1 MIQVKDKSTP
11 ISAYQPLQAVIDITT
26 RIKKTYQQGV
36 DILQRSYKELN
47 DRTVIKDT
55 NRGLEMMNAYVDT
68 TVEDPNE
75 AWKWRGTRSTARNK
89 GIAMHAQITAN
100 YLLPLFEAQNEND
113 EVDKDFSEVM
123 RDVIEWMIQPTNSN
137 YQSSFLQVA
146 FGMMYNPVTYL
157 GAEYCE
163 VYQKIKEKTSEG
175 KFKYK
180 EVLDEVLS
188 GFRAPVWSVSQVLIS
203 NAYVRNIQQQDAI
216 IKRRYVEYSDMEAL
230 YGEHK
235 NWVYVQKGIKS
246 IYSEEDGLFYDIK
259 DEEHPNLVAEE
270 IWFHR
275 REDFEVPFVNGIYLG
290 DDDTEA
296 NPVKHRDNKN
306 RPKYNVIPFG
316 YSRIGEHF
324 FYYKSMMNILGW
336 DNMAYDAMSEIV
348 YNRAVLE
355 NEMPI
360 AISGGESITSNVIFP
375 NSVVALED
383 KDAKITPL
391 LPQSNTMQG
400 FNVLREVEKSMI
412 DGSINETMSGKL
424 PEASQKAYS
433 VAQAQTNAKKLIGG
447 VGKSLAE
454 SVVLFGDLMKDI
466 ALNHITVPQLDEL
479 VGGRMKMKYKTF
491 LLSDKK
497 SGGKMGDRLVKFDE
511 SLIGLEL
518 TEDEKRGK
526 DLELLEESGYPNE
539 TKSIKLVNPDLF
551 AKFNYLTKVDV
562 EEMFT
567 KSNEYWQPLL
577 LVLKQQLANDPF
589 VDQESLTRKLLYSYF
604 NSEGEELMKEQSQ
617 QIPGLPEAGGAIKQ
631 NQASNNFAQNNAINR
646 QVL

>member
-1 MIQVKDKSTP
+1 
-11 ISAYQPLQAVIDITT
+11 
-26 RIKKTYQQGV
+26 
-36 DILQRSYKELN
+36 
-47 DRTVIKDT
+47 
-55 NRGLEMMNAYVDT
+55 
-68 TVEDPNE
+68 
-75 AWKWRGTRSTARNK
+75 
-89 GIAMHAQITAN
+89 
-100 YLLPLFEAQNEND
+100 
-113 EVDKDFSEVM
+113 
-123 RDVIEWMIQPTNSN
+123 
-137 YQSSFLQVA
+137 
-146 FGMMYNPVTYL
+146 
-157 GAEYCE
+157 
-163 VYQKIKEKTSEG
+163 
-175 KFKYK
+175 
-180 EVLDEVLS
+180 
-188 GFRAPVWSVSQVLIS
+188 
-203 NAYVRNIQQQDAI
+203 
-216 IKRRYVEYSDMEAL
+216 
-230 YGEHK
+230 
-235 NWVYVQKGIKS
+235 
-246 IYSEEDGLFYDIK
+246 
-259 DEEHPNLVAEE
+259 
-270 IWFHR
+270 
-275 REDFEVPFVNGIYLG
+275 
-290 DDDTEA
+290 
-296 NPVKHRDNKN
+296 
-306 RPKYNVIPFG
+306 
-316 YSRIGEHF
+316 
-324 FYYKSMMNILGW
+324 
-336 DNMAYDAMSEIV
+336 
-348 YNRAVLE
+348 
-355 NEMPI
+355 
-360 AISGGESITSNVIFP
+360 
-375 NSVVALED
+375 
-383 KDAKITPL
+383 
-391 LPQSNTMQG
+391 MQG

>member
-355 NEMPI
+355 NEMPL

-400 FNVLREVEKSMI
+400 FNVLREVEKSMT

-577 LVLKQQLANDPF
+577 SALKQQLANDPF